1 MQNITYEGK
10 VFSID
15 TPEGRKDIMVRF
27 PAGSYVGVNESGE
40 QIVVSFIY
48 QKGMTITT
56 NQSNGWVRVN
66 RYDSE
71 GFATEETY
79 EGKWKDHSSQQEET
93 ESSEVMPWNKLMAAI
108 KDAKRVE
115 YEVDAAKSVLY
126 FMSDHFGLILS
137 NPNDFLVPM
146 RLAKPAKD
154 IEKMLK
160 EHLGKAK
167 DIATKTRLTYHALH
181 DKGDQKILIGTNAE
195 GKKYP
200 VFIPAKLW
208 DVVDGHETS
217 VFTNGSIGTVVVVS
231 EAFFAFIRPTQIHDT
246 ELNGLR
252 ETLREFGGNC
262 V

>member
-10 VFSID
+10 VFPID

-40 QIVVSFIY
+40 QITLSFIY
-48 QKGMTITT
+48 QKSMTITT

-79 EGKWKDHSSQQEET
+79 EGRWKDSFQQEKT
-93 ESSEVMPWNKLMAAI
+93 ESPEVLSWSKLMAAI
-108 KDAKRVE
+108 KDARRVE
-115 YEVDAAKSVLY
+115 YEVDVAKSVLY
-126 FMSDHFGLILS
+126 FMSDHFGLILVE
-137 NPNDFLVPM
+137 PKDFAIPM
-146 RLAKPAKD
+146 RLGKAATGIVDK
-154 IEKMLK
+154 LK
-160 EHLGKAK
+160 EHLGKAT
-167 DIATKTRLTYHALH
+167 DIATKTPLTYHALH

-195 GKKYP
+195 GKKYT

-217 VFTNGSIGTVVVVS
+217 IFTNGSIGTVVVAS
-231 EAFFAFIRPTQIHDT
+231 EVFFAFIRPTKIHNT